1 LQSVLFHDRV
11 DAANN
16 LAESLLLIVHKKSQM
31 DSLDS
36 LVVLAI
42 PRGGV
47 VIGDVIA
54 TKLNAKLDIIVSR
67 KIGAPYNQ
75 EFAIGAVM
83 PDGTYFLND
92 DSGLTPQSYIDNQVN
107 VKVKEIEH
115 RLMNFRGSSE
125 YGDKLKGK
133 IVILVDDGIATG
145 ATILSAAKWIR
156 EKQNCQKLIIAV
168 PVGPR
173 DTVNKLKEIIEDT
186 DDIIV
191 LHSPD
196 PFIAV
201 GRFYRNFEQTGDDE
215 VKSIMKRHGYNS
227 KFQT

>member
-1 LQSVLFHDRV
+1 
-11 DAANN
+11 
-16 LAESLLLIVHKKSQM
+16 M
-31 DSLDS
+31 
-36 LVVLAI
+36 VVLAI

-92 DSGLTPQSYIDNQVN
+92 DSGLTLDVPTSYIDNQVN

-115 RLMNFRGSSE
+115 RLLNFRGSGE

-156 EKQNCQKLIIAV
+156 EKQDCQKLIIAV
-168 PVGPR
+168 PVAPR
-173 DTVNKLKEIIEDT
+173 DTINKIREIIDDT

-191 LHSPD
+191 LYSPD
-196 PFIAV
+196 PFISV

-215 VKSIMKRHGYNS
+215 VKGIMKRHGYIS